1 MPLPEWMQ
9 TAGRVVGNVAALP
22 LNILGAVAGIQPQP
36 APGEW
41 RYPERR
47 EQALRLIPE
56 TLPIGEQMQR
66 LEMFRLQPYRDWPDL
81 KLAYDKLDRDNAQL
95 MQTPEY
101 QALYAQG
108 GPAGL
113 QAFGYPQ
120 PPQVLAAQDAPL
132 SAEARARGETAPS
145 LPFRVP
151 QAILPPVPPE
161 ELVKRFNAE
170 TQLDAMRRAGAEGG
184 VARATLA
191 GVPPELA
198 DAAGMVDAFTQLA
211 QSRGFVA
218 EPTIDKG
225 GVSVKLSR
233 PGQTAFESGMGT
245 KRSTFTPLGGGGG
258 ASTGGGTVG
267 QPSPQGKVYDLGN
280 GQFALEDGTLVDR
293 PPSGVT
299 PTPAT
304 TEPAPAAPAAPPMR
318 GQDSLAIENY
328 PDATAA
334 DFQLLQERQQN
345 ALKLEYEQQRAEMEA
360 KIKGRQL
367 NENERTKIA
376 KIAAARSFLNVFE
389 QYGLEGQRGTGATET
404 FPSSLPDT
412 RIRGTKAAAELLRQ
426 SVPVQTLARDPFLQ
440 GFRRYQS
447 IARPIIAR
455 NLGDDTGNLSETEQ
469 AAAAAMAEAASKPE
483 LRDAVQQMRAIIDE
497 RERALLQGKEGG
509 GAAPDRVPRI
519 SPEEAAAELRRRG
532 VPGY

>member
-334 DFQLLQERQQN
+334 DFELMKE
-345 ALKLEYEQQRAEMEA
+345 AISTKQRAEIELETERRKRDLA
-360 KIKGRQL
+360 AQTL
-367 NENERTKIA
+367 SDTERTMLSKMIPA
-376 KIAAARSFLNVFE
+376 EAMLTILERYAEDGGPGAPSTLPKTRVRGAARVQE
-389 QYGLEGQRGTGATET
+389 
-404 FPSSLPDT
+404 
-412 RIRGTKAAAELLRQ
+412 KLRQ
-426 SVPVQTLARDPFLQ
+426 NETYQEWWAADPFLQ
-440 GFRRYQS
+440 GFKRLHTMG
-447 IARPIIAR
+447 RPILAR
-455 NLGDDTGNLSETEQ
+455 GIGDEQGNLAKTEQ
-469 AAAAAMAEAASKPE
+469 QVWDSVLGARSVPEMKDAVGQVRQLIEEKKRLITAGKTGASTPAPAASPT
-483 LRDAVQQMRAIIDE
+483 LRTKTLSTGKAIVVTDE
-497 RERALLQGKEGG
+497 
-509 GAAPDRVPRI
+509 
-519 SPEEAAAELRRRG
+519 
-532 VPGY
+532 